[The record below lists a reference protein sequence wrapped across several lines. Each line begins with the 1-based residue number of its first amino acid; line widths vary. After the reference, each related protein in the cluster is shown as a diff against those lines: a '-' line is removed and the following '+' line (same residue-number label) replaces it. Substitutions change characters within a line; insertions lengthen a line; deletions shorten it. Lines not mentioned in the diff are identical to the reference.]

1 MATLKDIA
9 DRAGVSI
16 GTVDRIIHDRG
27 RYSKETAEKVRRIL
41 EETDYRPNVMARHL
55 SKSGTCRLAALIP
68 ESGQDSGYWAVPLN
82 GMRLAEKE
90 LEPFGLS
97 LEVIFFDRFR
107 KNGLIDAGGTL
118 IGRNDID
125 GLLMAPMR
133 PDEAED
139 LLERLHSKIPVV
151 CFDTDLPGTKRMSYI
166 GQDSYKSGH
175 LGARLTM
182 MSARS
187 ARSENGANSIHSIRS
202 ARSENGANSIHSAC
216 SARSENGTNSIH
228 SAIGDP
234 RGPSGKQ
241 ERSGKSVKPDEPT
254 TVPTPPAKYLV
265 VAPMDDNVHLE
276 KRRRGFIDGVNNI
289 GGSSEVLR
297 ITVESDG
304 DTANFYKLLDEHITS
319 ETAGIFVVNA
329 STHFIA
335 EYLNERNLCIALVG
349 YDLVPENKKWLE
361 KGLIDFLLT
370 QRPVQ
375 QGYRAVRYLFRKI
388 VMGEDCP
395 DHEYTPIDIV
405 ARENLE
411 YLDEENQ

>member
-187 ARSENGANSIHSIRS
+187 ARSENGANSIHS
-202 ARSENGANSIHSAC
+202 
-216 SARSENGTNSIH
+216 
-228 SAIGDP
+228 AIGDI
-234 RGPSGKQ
+234 RGP
-241 ERSGKSVKPDEPT
+241 SVKPDEPK
-254 TVPTPPAKYLV
+254 TVPPPPAKYLV

-276 KRRRGFIDGVNNI
+276 ERRRGFIDGVNNI
-289 GGSSEVLR
+289 GGRSEVLR